1 MRYRMTVVSIIDTKS
16 PNPLRD
22 IDLLRAN
29 LMLSPDVVRVRI
41 RRVWWTWR
49 WPSWRLWSWRREL

>member
-1 MRYRMTVVSIIDTKS
+1 MRYRMTVVSIIDTRS

-22 IDLLRAN
+22 IDLLKAN

-41 RRVWWTWR
+41 RRDRSWR

>member
-1 MRYRMTVVSIIDTKS
+1 MTVVSIIDTRS

-22 IDLLRAN
+22 IDLLKAN

-41 RRVWWTWR
+41 RRDRSWR